1 MTDPHH
7 PGVQPGLQDLGDY
20 LQGLA
25 QVLLA
30 RDQRRQAHEAQQAD
44 AERQSRREEAERAER
59 QHQQG
64 LDRADQQRSAK
75 SQQDRDDALAQ
86 LQLLQVRTAHLLDQ
100 APAVRSE
107 LGSLL
112 AQPGAQDP
120 GRLLP
125 EIRQE
130 LDLLPKLLDKLDGLQ
145 QAGLPAADRAA
156 LLPPGLFQVSVALKR
171 LDTLLRRVPAKG
183 VGRFIKIG
191 AGGEKLPAFAAQW
204 VAVLDTAAGLM
215 WEVKTE
221 GDLHSRHSKYT
232 NHGKD
237 QAGDSGWLVK
247 QCNQQ
252 RFAGHADW
260 RLPTKDELVGLA
272 QAKDRLEWSPNDED
286 YHWSSSAAAGEYAW
300 GVFLFDGSPRG
311 SSYRSLQY
319 AVRVVRAGQ

>member
-30 RDQRRQAHEAQQAD
+30 RDHQRQAHEAQQAD
-44 AERQSRREEAERAER
+44 AERQSRREDAERAER
-59 QHQQG
+59 QRQQD

-75 SQQDRDDALAQ
+75 AQLDRDDAWGQ
-86 LQLLQVRTAHLLDQ
+86 LQLLRVRSAHLLSK
-100 APAVRSE
+100 APAVGTE
-107 LGSLL
+107 LDTLL
-112 AQPGAQDP
+112 AHPGAQDP

-125 EIRQE
+125 EIRRE
-130 LDLLPKLLDKLDGLQ
+130 LDLLLKLLDKLDGLQ
-145 QAGLPAADRAA
+145 QAGLAVADRAA
-156 LLPPGLFQVSVALKR
+156 LLPQGLFQVSVALLG
-171 LDTLLRRVPAKG
+171 LDTLLRRVPARG
-183 VGRFIKIG
+183 VGRFVKIG
-191 AGGEKLPAFAAQW
+191 AGGEKLPAIAAQW

-221 GDLHSRHSKYT
+221 GGLHSRHSQYT
-232 NHGKD
+232 NYGKD

-260 RLPTKDELVGLA
+260 RLPTKDELEGLA
-272 QAKDRLEWSPNDED
+272 LGKDRREWSPSDED
-286 YHWSSSAAAGEYAW
+286 YFWSSSAAAGEFAW
-300 GVFLFDGSPRG
+300 FVNLSSG
-311 SSYRSLQY
+311 SSFNKYDHSNRR

>member
-25 QVLLA
+25 QVMLA
-30 RDQRRQAHEAQQAD
+30 RDHQRQAHEAQQAD

-59 QHQQG
+59 QRQQD

-75 SQQDRDDALAQ
+75 AQQDRDDAWGQ
-86 LQLLQVRTAHLLDQ
+86 LQLLRVRSAHLLDQ
-100 APAVRSE
+100 APGVRAE
-107 LGSLL
+107 LDTLL
-112 AQPGAQDP
+112 AHPGAQDP

-130 LDLLPKLLDKLDGLQ
+130 LDLLPKLLDKLAGLQ

-156 LLPPGLFQVSVALKR
+156 LLPQGLFQISVAQQG
-171 LDTLLRRVPAKG
+171 LDTLLRRVPNSG
-183 VGRFIKIG
+183 VGRFVKIG

-221 GDLHSRHSKYT
+221 GELHSRHSKYT

-260 RLPTKDELVGLA
+260 RLPTKDELVGFA
-272 QAKDRLEWSPNDED
+272 QAKDRREWSPNDDD
-286 YHWSSSAAAGEYAW
+286 YYWSSSTAASERGWLVRLY
-300 GVFLFDGSPRG
+300 DGSPD
-311 SSYRSLQY
+311 YNYCANQY